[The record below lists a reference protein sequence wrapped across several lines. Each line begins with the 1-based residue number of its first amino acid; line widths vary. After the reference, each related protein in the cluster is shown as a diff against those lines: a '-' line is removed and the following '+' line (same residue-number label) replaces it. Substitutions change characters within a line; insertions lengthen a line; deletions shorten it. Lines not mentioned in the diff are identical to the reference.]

1 MLAPACDAFR
11 PAATVDDVPRRTS
24 PGSGR
29 SWSGRR
35 LRRGAAWLAG
45 AIADLGRRIRA
56 AASIDDI
63 SIDVYDRGARRG
75 APKVARLQLRRTDSP
90 QPGDADAWVV
100 TARSDEAAA
109 EEPAAPPGP
118 VIELEAGVVAP
129 DPETAPSDMGDPP
142 RDPR

>member
-1 MLAPACDAFR
+1 MLAPACDRLR

-45 AIADLGRRIRA
+45 TIADLCRRIRA

-63 SIDVYDRGARRG
+63 SIDVYDRGARRRG
-75 APKVARLQLRRTDSP
+75 PKVARLQLRRTAPPKS
-90 QPGDADAWVV
+90 GDPDAWMVV
-100 TARSDEAAA
+100 SREGDGPAERDAPAR
-109 EEPAAPPGP
+109 GP
-118 VIELEAGVVAP
+118 VIELEAGVSPPDAEAP
-129 DPETAPSDMGDPP
+129 DPP

>member
-45 AIADLGRRIRA
+45 TIADLCRRIHA

-63 SIDVYDRGARRG
+63 SIDVYDRRGRRRG
-75 APKVARLQLRRTDSP
+75 PKVARLQLRRTGAP
-90 QPGDADAWVV
+90 RPGGPDAWMV

-109 EEPAAPPGP
+109 EQPPVPPGP

-129 DPETAPSDMGDPP
+129 APGTPDPSRDAP
-142 RDPR
+142 

>member
-45 AIADLGRRIRA
+45 MLADSWRRIRA
-56 AASIDDI
+56 AVSIDDI
-63 SIDVYDRGARRG
+63 SIDVYDRRTRRG
-75 APKVARLQLRRTDSP
+75 ASKVARLQLRRTGAP
-90 QPGDADAWVV
+90 QAGGPDAWMV

-109 EEPAAPPGP
+109 EEPPAPPGP
-118 VIELEAGVVAP
+118 IIELEAGVVAP
-129 DPETAPSDMGDPP
+129 DPGTPDPSRDPP
-142 RDPR
+142 

>member
-35 LRRGAAWLAG
+35 LRRGAARLAG
-45 AIADLGRRIRA
+45 VIADLGRRIRA

-90 QPGDADAWVV
+90 QPGGPDAWMV
-100 TARSDEAAA
+100 TTRSQEAAT
-109 EEPAAPPGP
+109 EEPPAPPGP

-129 DPETAPSDMGDPP
+129 APGTPDPSRDAP
-142 RDPR
+142 

>member
-45 AIADLGRRIRA
+45 TIADLCRRIRA

-63 SIDVYDRGARRG
+63 SIDVYDRRTRRG
-75 APKVARLQLRRTDSP
+75 ASKVARLQLRRSGAP
-90 QPGDADAWVV
+90 QAGGPDAWMV
-100 TARSDEAAA
+100 TTRSQEAAA
-109 EEPAAPPGP
+109 EEPPAPPGP

-129 DPETAPSDMGDPP
+129 APGTPDPSRDAP
-142 RDPR
+142 

>member
-1 MLAPACDAFR
+1 MDGVL
-11 PAATVDDVPRRTS
+11 RRTS

-63 SIDVYDRGARRG
+63 SIDVYDRGARRRG
-75 APKVARLQLRRTDSP
+75 PKVARLQLRRTGAP
-90 QPGDADAWVV
+90 QPGGPDAWMV
-100 TARSDEAAA
+100 TTRSQEEAA

-118 VIELEAGVVAP
+118 IIELEAGVVAP
-129 DPETAPSDMGDPP
+129 DPDTAPSDMGDPS

>member
-45 AIADLGRRIRA
+45 TIADLCRRIRA

-63 SIDVYDRGARRG
+63 SIDVYDRGARRRG
-75 APKVARLQLRRTDSP
+75 PKVARLQLRRTGAP
-90 QPGDADAWVV
+90 QSGGPDAWMV
-100 TARSDEAAA
+100 TTRSQEAAA
-109 EEPAAPPGP
+109 EEPPAPPGP

-129 DPETAPSDMGDPP
+129 APGTPDPS

>member
-35 LRRGAAWLAG
+35 LRRGAAWLG
-45 AIADLGRRIRA
+45 GTIGDFCRRIRSA
-56 AASIDDI
+56 VSIDDI
-63 SIDVYDRGARRG
+63 SIDVYDRRTRRG
-75 APKVARLQLRRTDSP
+75 APKVARLQLRRTGAP
-90 QPGDADAWVV
+90 QAGGPDAWMV

-118 VIELEAGVVAP
+118 IIELEAGVVAP
-129 DPETAPSDMGDPP
+129 DPGTPDPSRDPP
-142 RDPR
+142 

>member
-11 PAATVDDVPRRTS
+11 PAATVDDVLRRTS

-45 AIADLGRRIRA
+45 TIADSWRRIRA

-63 SIDVYDRGARRG
+63 SIDVYDRGARRRG
-75 APKVARLQLRRTDSP
+75 PKVARLQLRRTGAP
-90 QPGDADAWVV
+90 QAGGPDAWMV

-129 DPETAPSDMGDPP
+129 DPDTAPSDMGDPP